1 MGGILIGVDEAGY
14 GPNLG
19 PLTVMA
25 TRWRVPGRPAQVD
38 LFERLSG
45 CVTREKPRHDQRT
58 WIADSKTVYNPSRG
72 LTDLERGVRTL
83 WSVWSGTSPPDT
95 LAEWWRTLDPAR
107 FDDRTE
113 QPWYTDDG
121 PALPLAGGEPSTESV
136 VSFRRECSQAEVVLE
151 TVRGRIVCPT
161 RFNAEVARVGTKG
174 RMLSETTLHLVA
186 EVLAGRFDEPTLVL
200 LDKHGGRNQYR
211 EFLLPWIDGRL
222 PVCLE
227 EGAERSRY
235 RVEQVEFR
243 FQAKSEAHFP
253 VAAASMFAK
262 YVRELTME
270 PFNRW
275 WCERIPGL
283 APTAGYPLDAKRFW
297 TEIAATAAREGIPKS
312 LLWRER

>member
-1 MGGILIGVDEAGY
+1 MGILIGVDEAGY

-19 PLTVMA
+19 PLVVMA
-25 TRWRVPGRPAQVD
+25 TRWRVADRPDQVD
-38 LFERLSG
+38 LFQRLAG
-45 CVTREKPRHDQRT
+45 CVTREKTRDGLRT

-83 WSVWSGTSPPDT
+83 WSLWSGKKPPDN
-95 LAEWWRTLDPAR
+95 LADWWRILDPAR
-107 FDDRTE
+107 FDDRAE
-113 QPWYTDDG
+113 QPWYAGAG
-121 PALPLAGGEPSTESV
+121 PELPLAGGEPATEAV
-136 VSFRRECSQAEVVLE
+136 DHFRNECEQADVILE
-151 TVRGRIVCPT
+151 TVRGRIVCPR
-161 RFNAEVARVGTKG
+161 RFNAEVARAGTKG
-174 RMLSETTLHLVA
+174 RMLSETTLDLVA

-275 WCERIPGL
+275 WRERIPDL

-297 TEIAATAAREGIPKS
+297 TAIEATAARDGIPKS
-312 LLWRER
+312 LIWRER